1 MAVTMRAVKGTAA
14 DPHSPMSPTAIT
26 RPVCPLDVGGAGTGV
41 GFAGGVL
48 FGGDVGVSG
57 GTAGRSSDDSV
68 GAVGPRDGELHAETI
83 LSATQTKRIA
93 VE

>member
-1 MAVTMRAVKGTAA
+1 MPLTMRAVKGTAA

-26 RPVCPLDVGGAGTGV
+26 RPVCPLDVGGAGAGV

-57 GTAGRSSDDSV
+57 TAGRGSDDSV
-68 GAVGPRDGELHAETI
+68 GAVGDRDGELHAEMI
-83 LSATQTKRIA
+83 LSATQKKRIA